1 MTLTELRY
9 IAAVARHRHFGRAAQ
24 ACFVSQP
31 TLSVGVKKLEKELGV
46 ILFERNAAEVTVTPQ
61 GQAIIDQAVRILE
74 DVEALKQTAQST
86 QDPLSGP
93 LRLGAI
99 YTIGPY
105 LFPDLIPEL
114 KKLAPDMPLI
124 LQEGYTSDLARQ
136 LKHGEIDAAILSLPF
151 EQRGLLTLPLYDE
164 PFVVLLPASHPLAER
179 DRIQSRVLG
188 GENLLLLSDGHCF
201 RNQVIESCPE
211 CTQGESPATEGSSL
225 ETIRHMVAS
234 GLGVTVVPC
243 TAAGADKFTRRMLA
257 VRRFAGRG
265 AKRTVAVAFRA
276 GYPRFAAIEALRQAV
291 WGCRLSCVKMLG
303 GDRRGRGR
311 QA

>member
-9 IAAVARHRHFGRAAQ
+9 VVAVARHRHFGRAAR

-31 TLSVGVKKLEKELGV
+31 TLSVGIKKIERELG
-46 ILFERNAAEVTVTPQ
+46 IALFERNAAEVTVTPQ
-61 GQAIIDQAVRILE
+61 GQPIVDQALKVLE
-74 DVEALKQTAQST
+74 EVETLKQMAESA
-86 QDPLSGP
+86 QDPLAGP

-114 KKLAPDMPLI
+114 KKTAPEMPLV
-124 LQEGYTSDLARQ
+124 LFEGFTRDLAQQ
-136 LKHGEIDAAILSLPF
+136 LKRGEIDAAILALPF
-151 EQRGLLTLPLYDE
+151 EQPNLLTLPLYDE
-164 PFVVLLPASHPLAER
+164 PFVVLLPSGHPLASR
-179 DRIQSRVLG
+179 DRIQSRWLR

-201 RNQVIESCPE
+201 REQVIESCPE
-211 CTQGESPATEGSSL
+211 CVDAESSVTEGSSL

-234 GLGVTVVPC
+234 GLGVTVLPC

-257 VRRFAGRG
+257 VRRFASRG

-276 GYPRFAAIEALRQAV
+276 GFPRFAAIEALREAV
-291 WGCRLSCVKMLG
+291 WRCRLSCVTM
-303 GDRRGRGR
+303 RRK
-311 QA
+311 

>member
-9 IAAVARHRHFGRAAQ
+9 VVAVARHRHFGQAAR

-31 TLSVGVKKLEKELGV
+31 TLSVGIKKLEQELGLT
-46 ILFERNAAEVTVTPQ
+46 LFERNAADVTVTPQ
-61 GQAIIDQAVRILE
+61 GQPVVDQALRVLE
-74 DVEALKQTAQST
+74 EVDVLKQMAESA
-86 QDPLSGP
+86 QDPLTGP

-114 KKLAPDMPLI
+114 KKEAPEMPLV
-124 LQEGYTSDLARQ
+124 LSEGFTADLAQKLR
-136 LKHGEIDAAILSLPF
+136 HGEIDAAILALPF
-151 EQRGLLTLPLYDE
+151 EQPSLITMPLYDE
-164 PFVVLLPASHPLAER
+164 PFVVLLPSGHPLAAREK
-179 DRIQSRVLG
+179 IQSRWLHD
-188 GENLLLLSDGHCF
+188 ENLLLLSDGHCF
-201 RNQVIESCPE
+201 RDQVIETCPE
-211 CTQGESPATEGSSL
+211 CLDAESATTEGSSL

-257 VRRFAGRG
+257 VRRFAHRD

-276 GYPRFAAIEALRQAV
+276 SFPRFAAIEALRAAV
-291 WGCRLSCVKMLG
+291 WRCKLSCVTMK
-303 GDRRGRGR
+303 R
-311 QA
+311 

>member
-9 IAAVARHRHFGRAAQ
+9 VVAVARHRHFGRAAK

-31 TLSVGVKKLEKELGV
+31 TLSVGIKKIEQELGLA
-46 ILFERNAAEVTVTPQ
+46 LFERNAAEVTVTPQ
-61 GQAIIDQAVRILE
+61 GQSIVDQALKVLE
-74 DVEALKQTAQST
+74 EADTLKLMAESA
-86 QDPLSGP
+86 QDPLAGP

-114 KKLAPDMPLI
+114 KKRAPEMPLI
-124 LQEGYTSDLARQ
+124 LYEGYTADLAQ
-136 LKHGEIDAAILSLPF
+136 KLKRGEIDAAILALPF
-151 EQRGLLTLPLYDE
+151 RQPGLLTLTLYDE
-164 PFVVLLPASHPLAER
+164 PFVVLLPGGHPLASR
-179 DRIQSRVLG
+179 DKIQSRWLHD
-188 GENLLLLSDGHCF
+188 ENLLLLSDGHCF
-201 RNQVIESCPE
+201 RDQVIETCPE
-211 CTQGESPATEGSSL
+211 CLDAESSTTTEGSSL

-257 VRRFAGRG
+257 VRRFAHRD

-276 GYPRFAAIEALRQAV
+276 SFPRFAAVEALREAV
-291 WGCRLSCVKMLG
+291 WRCKLSCVTMKKS
-303 GDRRGRGR
+303 
-311 QA
+311 